1 MELKD
6 RELKDRAENIKR
18 VIIISRYDM
27 DKFEE
32 KEMKE
37 IRPIIR
43 NLFDKSIKQNV
54 MRNRSKIIRNK
65 LKDKIIRDT
74 WTLYETEEEK
84 KERKDLEKKKEHNER
99 LNKDGIIRDIMA
111 HFEQEEDY
119 YELKRVYH
127 FWKNNYMG
135 YESNSDKNRNLSL
148 DENLNKIE
156 TYPRDIIINL
166 QNSDKWEIQL
176 AIAINFISSKDTE
189 EERVMHSNSD
199 NMKFTSWDDAN
210 EVVDEL
216 PKSLRSKYQEKLETS
231 MKGSDFIFDSI
242 QLLYYKCH
250 KNVMVHI
257 LILQIG

>member
-84 KERKDLEKKKEHNER
+84 
-99 LNKDGIIRDIMA
+99 NK
-111 HFEQEEDY
+111 
-119 YELKRVYH
+119 
-127 FWKNNYMG
+127 
-135 YESNSDKNRNLSL
+135 
-148 DENLNKIE
+148 
-156 TYPRDIIINL
+156 
-166 QNSDKWEIQL
+166 
-176 AIAINFISSKDTE
+176 
-189 EERVMHSNSD
+189 
-199 NMKFTSWDDAN
+199 
-210 EVVDEL
+210 
-216 PKSLRSKYQEKLETS
+216 
-231 MKGSDFIFDSI
+231 
-242 QLLYYKCH
+242 
-250 KNVMVHI
+250 
-257 LILQIG
+257 